1 MEEGGIV
8 AAKISPKG
16 SKPQTKQEREQA
28 ANKAEKARADARKAD
43 LAQRVAAAGRSKD
56 IDKAFAAWSKA
67 EDKARRNLGPDVPTK
82 AGHSRK
88 KGDKIRNK

>member
-28 ANKAEKARADARKAD
+28 ANKAEKARADARKAE

-56 IDKAFAAWSKA
+56 IDKAFAAWAKA
-67 EDKARRNLGPDVPTK
+67 EDRERRMHGPDVPTR
-82 AGHSRK
+82 AGHSKK
-88 KGDKIRNK
+88 KGDQKRKK